1 MILPYI
7 MILALVVTILLEVLF
22 TLIIK
27 IRDKKDIINI
37 ILVNVLT
44 NPLLVSITYVI
55 FLKYGEG
62 IQKIVEIVMEIIIIV
77 VEGILYK
84 KYLKFK
90 KINPFLISFI
100 LNLSSYTI
108 GSLLIDKL
116 QHIII
121 FNQI

>member
-1 MILPYI
+1 MTLPYI
-7 MILALVVTILLEVLF
+7 MFLALVVTILLEVLSA
-22 TLIIK
+22 LIIK
-27 IRDKKDIINI
+27 IRDNKDIINI

-55 FLKYGEG
+55 FLKFGEE
-62 IQKIVEIVMEIIIIV
+62 IQKIVEAVMEITILI

-84 KYLKFK
+84 KYLKND

-100 LNLSSYTI
+100 LNLSSYAI
-108 GSLLIDKL
+108 GSKIIDKFQQL
-116 QHIII
+116 II

>member
-1 MILPYI
+1 MTLPYI
-7 MILALVVTILLEVLF
+7 MFLALVVTILLEVLSA
-22 TLIIK
+22 LIIK
-27 IRDKKDIINI
+27 IRDNKDIINI

-55 FLKYGEG
+55 FLKFGEE
-62 IQKIVEIVMEIIIIV
+62 IQKIVEAVMEITILI

-84 KYLKFK
+84 KYLKND

-108 GSLLIDKL
+108 GSKIIDKVQQL
-116 QHIII
+116 II